1 MQLNVGIITVSDRA
15 SKGLY
20 DDLGGPALQEAA
32 AGYGWNVIESVLVP
46 DEIRDIQRAIR
57 SLIGKGCS
65 LVLTTGGTG
74 VALRDVTPEAVR
86 QIAIRELPGFGEQMR
101 MESLKITP
109 NAILSRNLAAVVD
122 PKSALLGTP
131 RAGQGFAFGL
141 QGGFGAR
148 HGGRMGVPRRQS
160 AREEGAIG
168 RARPVRS
175 LVAQLGLG
183 GRGGVLLAGQGAAG
197 FREAAPRGLD
207 LDRAKPGQGGEGV
220 SGHDG
225 TI

>member
-15 SKGLY
+15 SQGLY

-57 SLIGKGCS
+57 SLIGKGCA

-122 PKSALLGTP
+122 RTLVICLPGKPKGAVECLGFVVKAIP
-131 RAGQGFAFGL
+131 HCVEVL
-141 QGGFGAR
+141 QE
-148 HGGRMGVPRRQS
+148 VPTS
-160 AREEGAIG
+160 C
-168 RARPVRS
+168 
-175 LVAQLGLG
+175 
-183 GRGGVLLAGQGAAG
+183 
-197 FREAAPRGLD
+197 
-207 LDRAKPGQGGEGV
+207 
-220 SGHDG
+220 
-225 TI
+225 